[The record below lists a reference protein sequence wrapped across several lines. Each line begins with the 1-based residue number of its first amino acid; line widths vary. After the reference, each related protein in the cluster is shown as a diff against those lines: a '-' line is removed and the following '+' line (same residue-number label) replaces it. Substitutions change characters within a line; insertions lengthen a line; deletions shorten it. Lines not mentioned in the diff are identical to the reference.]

1 MSQAS
6 EALKLFNDLW
16 DDVQDPNFIWQVVAL
31 LACMGAAALIA
42 HWWRGRHVEGAGRL
56 GDAGSRLVFPLTG
69 MALVG
74 AAHLTLKPFI
84 HVNLLKLA
92 LPLLGSMAL
101 VRVVVFVLRQAFP
114 LATWLTA
121 WERIIVTVIWGWM
134 ALYITDLA
142 PYVIDSMAQVKFAI
156 GKQRFDLWMIS
167 HGVVTVF
174 LTVVFALWIAGLLEA
189 RMMRIES
196 LDSSLRIVGVRV
208 AKALLTVV
216 ALVASLS
223 LVGIDMTALSVFT
236 GALGVGLG
244 FGLQKIAS
252 NYVSGFIIL
261 LDRSIRLGNIVQVG
275 ADAGVVT
282 QITTR
287 YTVLK
292 NPGGAEYIVPNE
304 TLISSVVQNQTYSDS
319 SMRLSTVVG
328 VAYDSDLDL
337 VMRLMTEAAAA
348 QPRVLTDPAPRVF
361 LTQFAES
368 SINLELGFW
377 IKDPEDGKGNVVSD
391 INLAIWRIFRTHGV
405 EIPFPQR
412 SVRLVRE
419 KAADARAFSG
429 VTPVAD
435 AVEG

>member
-6 EALKLFNDLW
+6 EALRLFNDLR
-16 DDVQDPNFIWQVVAL
+16 DDFRDPDFIWQVIAL
-31 LACMGAAALIA
+31 LVCLAAAFLIER
-42 HWWRGRHVEGAGRL
+42 WWRGRHVEGAGRL
-56 GDAGSRLVFPLTG
+56 SDAGSRLAFPLSG
-69 MALVG
+69 MVLVG
-74 AAHLTLKPFI
+74 LTRLALKPFF

-101 VRVVVFVLRQAFP
+101 VRSVVFVLRQAFP
-114 LATWLTA
+114 RATWLTA
-121 WERIIVTVIWGWM
+121 WERIIAAVVWSWM

-142 PYVIDSMAQVKFAI
+142 PYAIEALEQVDFAI
-156 GKQRFDLWMIS
+156 GKQRFDLWTIS

-174 LTVVFALWIAGLLEA
+174 LTVVFALWVAGVIEA
-189 RMMRIES
+189 RLMRVES
-196 LDSSLRIVGVRV
+196 MDSSLRIVGIRV
-208 AKALLTVV
+208 TRALLTVI

-275 ADAGVVT
+275 SDVGQVT

-292 NPGGAEYIVPNE
+292 HPGGTEFIVPNE
-304 TLISSVVQNQTYSDS
+304 TLISSVVQNQSYSDTR
-319 SMRLSTVVG
+319 MRLTTVVG
-328 VAYDSDLDL
+328 VAYDSDIDL
-337 VMRLMTEAAAA
+337 AMRLMTEAASA
-348 QPRVLTDPAPRVF
+348 QDRVLADPPPKVF
-361 LTQFAES
+361 LTQFADS

-377 IKDPEDGKGNVVSD
+377 ISDPEEGKGNVVSD
-391 INLAIWRIFRTHGV
+391 INLAIWRIFRAHAI

-412 SVRLVRE
+412 EVRLIQE
-419 KAADARAFSG
+419 KPA
-429 VTPVAD
+429 
-435 AVEG
+435 E